1 MTVMFRRQDE
11 EDEALLED
19 LRNAYCAGK
28 VTAGEYARRRDEIR
42 KRMNRRFWIETI
54 IMFTPQALA
63 LTALL
68 FSLLSLL
75 K

>member
-19 LRNAYCAGK
+19 LCNAYCAGK

-54 IMFTPQALA
+54 IMFTPPMLMRAALIIR
-63 LTALL
+63 LM
-68 FSLLSLL
+68 

>member
-1 MTVMFRRQDE
+1 MTIMFRRQDE

-19 LRNAYCAGK
+19 LCDAHCAGK

-54 IMFTPQALA
+54 IMFTPQMLMLAALIIR
-63 LTALL
+63 LM
-68 FSLLSLL
+68 

>member
-19 LRNAYCAGK
+19 LCNAYCAGK

-54 IMFTPQALA
+54 IMFTPQMLMLAALIIR
-63 LTALL
+63 LM
-68 FSLLSLL
+68 

>member
-19 LRNAYCAGK
+19 LCDAHCAGK
-28 VTAGEYARRRDEIR
+28 VTAGEYARRRNEIR

-54 IMFTPQALA
+54 IMFTPKALA

-68 FSLLSLL
+68 FSMLSLL